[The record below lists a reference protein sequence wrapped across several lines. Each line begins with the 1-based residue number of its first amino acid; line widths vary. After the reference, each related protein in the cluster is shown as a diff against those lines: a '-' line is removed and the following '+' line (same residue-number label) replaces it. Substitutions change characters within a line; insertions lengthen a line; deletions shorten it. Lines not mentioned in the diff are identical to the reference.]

1 MTQLTSLNLHVYPLK
16 PQEIPSHNSG
26 LSLVNNQ
33 QKPSLDQ
40 FVSATTSE
48 DKIDFFTNIKVQTT
62 KTLIQKALTQSKDKK
77 ASNENRESEVKEVEN
92 AILTQLETLKQLT
105 DSEKY
110 GIRTLANFVHQ
121 AKVQDM
127 PPEKME
133 ELINE
138 LAYMSYG
145 FKAND
150 KTAVKDAYEQSEL
163 FLDIAFRYSK
173 EGKDPK
179 KLFASA
185 FQNGLE
191 AEGLSSDQAH
201 QTAGFLSKIIHKL
214 DDKARA
220 EVFKAAGIM
229 MNYQEPLQF
238 LIRNFK
244 NDTSVE
250 NDAFKQFKD
259 VMKFSDDTQ
268 KQVTQALL
276 SVINEQEFD
285 SKLDQKTLAAIAD
298 VQDPLSLVDN
308 DTKSKQKEEI
318 LAKAKNSQLSQDSIK
333 NLERILENP
342 ELLIDGLSLGFQE
355 TKKVPES
362 RQDQSECSWNQS
374 RPKPLC
380 NLLRRLFSR

>member
-1 MTQLTSLNLHVYPLK
+1 MPTATTIQNP
-16 PQEIPSHNSG
+16 G
-26 LSLVNNQ
+26 LSQVNNE
-33 QKPSLDQ
+33 PRPILDQ
-40 FVSATTSE
+40 FVLATTSE
-48 DKIDFFTNIKVQTT
+48 DKIDFLTNIKVQTT
-62 KTLIQKALTQSKDKK
+62 KTLIQKALTQFKDKK
-77 ASNENRESEVKEVEN
+77 ASNENRESEVKEIEQ
-92 AILTQLETLKQLT
+92 AIQSSLETLKKLT

-110 GIRTLANFVHQ
+110 GIRTLANLLHQ
-121 AKVQDM
+121 AKVQGM

-191 AEGLSSDQAH
+191 AEGLSSTQAGN
-201 QTAGFLSKIIHKL
+201 TAEFLSKIIHKI

-238 LIRNFK
+238 LIKNFK

-276 SVINEQEFD
+276 AVINEQEFD
-285 SKLDQKTLAAIAD
+285 SKLDQKTLEAIANI
-298 VQDPLSLVDN
+298 QDPFSLVDN
-308 DTKSKQKEEI
+308 DTKSKQKQEI
-318 LAKAKNSQLSQDSIK
+318 LAIAKNSQLSQDSIR

-342 ELLIDGLSLGFQE
+342 ELLIDGLSMGFQE
-355 TKKVPES
+355 TKKDTVTRWVE
-362 RQDQSECSWNQS
+362 SECVRNQS
-374 RPKPLC
+374 RSRPLC
-380 NLLRRLFSR
+380 NLFRRLLGR